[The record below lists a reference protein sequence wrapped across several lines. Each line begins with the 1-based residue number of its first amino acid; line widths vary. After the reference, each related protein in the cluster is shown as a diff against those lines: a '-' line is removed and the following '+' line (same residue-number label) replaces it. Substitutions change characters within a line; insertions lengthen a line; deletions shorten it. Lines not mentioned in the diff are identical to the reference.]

1 MATVTDINGTYT
13 LQLPTVGVTIRFA
26 YMGFK
31 EKTVRVTKS
40 AVIDVALEE
49 NVSALNEVVV
59 VGYGTQKKASVV
71 GAINNLEP
79 SKLNLVSSRSMSNG
93 FAGMVPGIG
102 VTTPTF
108 GVGVSVALLETRNL
122 WYLSMA

>member
-1 MATVTDINGTYT
+1 M
-13 LQLPTVGVTIRFA
+13 
-26 YMGFK
+26 
-31 EKTVRVTKS
+31 
-40 AVIDVALEE
+40 ALEE

-93 FAGMVPGIG
+93 FAGMVPALSPFREVVTHGI
-102 VTTPTF
+102 TTLTF
-108 GVGVSVALLETRNL
+108 GLEVLVALLETHNR
-122 WYLSMA
+122 WCLSMA